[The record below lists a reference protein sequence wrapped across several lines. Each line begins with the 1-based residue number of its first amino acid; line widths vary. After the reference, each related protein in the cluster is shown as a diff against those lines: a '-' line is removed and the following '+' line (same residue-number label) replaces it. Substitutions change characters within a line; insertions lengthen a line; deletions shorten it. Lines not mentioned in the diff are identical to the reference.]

1 MKTPLLAAAAVAF
14 VCVLASSVARA
25 DEPPAAAPA
34 DGIAPAVSAV
44 PSYHLRDPEL
54 ESTQKRW
61 YGWQTLMVDGISL
74 VTSPVGVGLP
84 GLVLGAPIVHL
95 AHHQYTAAAASFTL
109 RAAGAGAVALWAASG
124 SNRGDFAALAVLAKA
139 IAGGVLVH
147 SVVTALDAA
156 VFAYDDRPSAR
167 RYDAKRSTTRVVP
180 TGGPDGAGGATL
192 GLAGTF

>member
-1 MKTPLLAAAAVAF
+1 MKTPLLAAAAVAL

-25 DEPPAAAPA
+25 DEPPATAPA
-34 DGIAPAVSAV
+34 DGIAPAVAAV

-84 GLVLGAPIVHL
+84 GIVFGAPIVHL
-95 AHHQYTAAAASFTL
+95 AHRQYTAALASFSM
-109 RAAGAGAVALWAASG
+109 RAAGVGAVALWAASG
-124 SNRGDFAALAVLAKA
+124 NNRGDFAGLAVLAKA

-147 SVVTALDAA
+147 SIATAIDAA
-156 VFAYDDRPSAR
+156 VFAYDDRPAAR
-167 RYDAKRSTTRVVP
+167 PYDAKRSPVRITP
-180 TGGPDGAGGATL
+180 TGGPDGTGGATL
-192 GLAGTF
+192 GLSGTF